1 MAKDGTEYDDR
12 NRGYSQDEY
21 DYVQPS
27 YDPHA
32 DVRGPDDHGGRPS
45 VKSDRG
51 GGAGAS
57 GRGQGR
63 YDGGSRRPR
72 SDDVGDDAPQLT
84 ENPAAEREVI
94 GNVLVQ
100 PDTMRYAHGLAAE
113 DFTVENHRVIWRAFV
128 RIVEQDRDITTRAIT
143 SMCGE
148 DLPRGGRELVE
159 GLADRASAQIPV
171 MIESVEKVLE
181 AARRRRLVE
190 VYDSARRQAA
200 RSTDPVDAIVA
211 KVATQTD
218 RAALGERS
226 RFMSGRQAGERLKTQ
241 LKNPGARIPTGIPKL
256 DSVLGGGLAQ
266 RRMLSIIAK
275 PKIGKT
281 TFVSTLSYNLSMM
294 EVPHLVIS
302 LERSDTDMEWLQA
315 ARHLGVSAAKLE
327 KNFEKLEKDY
337 DDFVAAPHRDFVH
350 YHHAMGNTLD
360 EIRYAILH
368 AKRMGCRVFLL
379 DYFQIVERPAKES
392 VVDHLSRVAQTL
404 ANLTSTLEM
413 ASVVTAQSDIDGL
426 PRDCKTLWHA
436 ASTNFVI
443 RRAQDQADTWLEN
456 IGSNHIGNIDVGKPN
471 DPALMLDETKG
482 PHFRGV

>member
-1 MAKDGTEYDDR
+1 MAKDGYEYDDR
-12 NRGYSQDEY
+12 NRGYDLEDY

-27 YDPHA
+27 
-32 DVRGPDDHGGRPS
+32 RGPEDDSRESGGGGERTRS
-45 VKSDRG
+45 ERAGARG
-51 GGAGAS
+51 GG
-57 GRGQGR
+57 GRAQGR

-72 SDDVGDDAPQLT
+72 GDEDAEDSPQLT
-84 ENPAAEREVI
+84 ESPAAEREVI

-128 RIVEQDRDITTRAIT
+128 RIVEQDREITSRAIV

-148 DLPRGGRELVE
+148 NLPRGGRDLVE

-226 RFMSGRQAGERLKTQ
+226 RFMSGRQAGERLKMQ
-241 LKNPGARIPTGIPKL
+241 LQNPGARIPTGIPKL

-281 TFVSTLSYNLSMM
+281 TFVSTVSYNLSMM

-327 KNFEKLEKDY
+327 KNFKNLEKEY
-337 DDFVAAPHRDFVH
+337 DDFVSAPHRDYVQ

-456 IGSNHIGNIDVGKPN
+456 IGSNHIGNINVGKPN
-471 DPALMLDETKG
+471 DPALMLDESKG